1 MDPCVALLE
10 RLKLQPRNA
19 VAIAILIT
27 IASFGLTSSHL
38 PLSPAAIADS
48 QAFVSLYADGAKRLF
63 TTDATTVGD
72 VLKRANVKLGDSDLV
87 EPAAGTRVPKG
98 QFNIN
103 VYRARQVLV
112 VDGLRSYHI
121 KSAYQSPRLLALAAG
136 LTVYAE
142 DTYSTEVITDFVEN
156 DSIGEKVTLNR
167 AKPLVVKVDG
177 GVRTI
182 RTQAN
187 TIGDA
192 LKDGGISLGLKDS
205 VSEAP
210 AAPVVAGV
218 TVQITRVSEVVA
230 TITRTIPRAVK
241 TIADPTLLKG
251 QTKVKTEGADG
262 QTTTTYRIHYQ
273 DGQETGREA
282 LQVVSSTDPIAK
294 VIVEGTK
301 VLFAGSVE
309 YWRPIVEQ
317 EAAKWDFD
325 PNTML
330 RIMACESK
338 GNATTVSGFIIN
350 GEHPTGLFQYLPST
364 WRAAGGTDD
373 NILDGTTQ
381 IKLTAK
387 KMALYGTKPWQCQ

>member
-1 MDPCVALLE
+1 
-10 RLKLQPRNA
+10 
-19 VAIAILIT
+19 
-27 IASFGLTSSHL
+27 
-38 PLSPAAIADS
+38 
-48 QAFVSLYADGAKRLF
+48 
-63 TTDATTVGD
+63 
-72 VLKRANVKLGDSDLV
+72 
-87 EPAAGTRVPKG
+87 
-98 QFNIN
+98 
-103 VYRARQVLV
+103 
-112 VDGLRSYHI
+112 
-121 KSAYQSPRLLALAAG
+121 
-136 LTVYAE
+136 
-142 DTYSTEVITDFVEN
+142 
-156 DSIGEKVTLNR
+156 
-167 AKPLVVKVDG
+167 
-177 GVRTI
+177 
-182 RTQAN
+182 
-187 TIGDA
+187 
-192 LKDGGISLGLKDS
+192 
-205 VSEAP
+205 
-210 AAPVVAGV
+210 
-218 TVQITRVSEVVA
+218 VVA